1 LNNLAD
7 HIEAYI
13 KRLLAASP
21 NATLVLQRKE
31 LAERFRCV
39 PSQINYVLSTRFTI
53 ERGYL
58 VESRRGG
65 GGYVKIRRLDLNRD
79 KVMQLLSRLNELS
92 QGVTRDEAFDFITR
106 LTDDRLITHR
116 ESRLMKAILAE
127 EFLQAAE
134 VPAKILVRMLEVILE
149 DA

>member
-1 LNNLAD
+1 MSNLAD
-7 HIEAYI
+7 HIETYI

-21 NATLVLQRKE
+21 NATLILQRKE

-39 PSQINYVLSTRFTI
+39 PSQINYVLSTRFTT

-65 GGYVKIRRLDLNRD
+65 GGYLKIRRLDLNRT

-92 QGVTRDEAFDFITR
+92 QGITKDEAFDFITR

-127 EFLQAAE
+127 EFLQTAE

>member
-1 LNNLAD
+1 MNNLAD

>member
-1 LNNLAD
+1 MSNLAD

-21 NATLVLQRKE
+21 NATLILQRKE
-31 LAERFRCV
+31 LAELFRCV
-39 PSQINYVLSTRFTI
+39 PSQINYVLSTRFTT

-65 GGYVKIRRLDLNRD
+65 GGYLKIRRLDLTRT

-92 QGVTRDEAFDFITR
+92 HGVTKDEALDFITR

-116 ESRLMKAILAE
+116 ESRLMKAVLAE
-127 EFLQAAE
+127 ESLLASE